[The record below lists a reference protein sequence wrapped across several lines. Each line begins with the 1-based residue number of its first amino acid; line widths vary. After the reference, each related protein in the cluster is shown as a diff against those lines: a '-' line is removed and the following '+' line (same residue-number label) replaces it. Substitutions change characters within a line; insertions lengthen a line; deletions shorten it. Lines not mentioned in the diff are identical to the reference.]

1 MTPLYNGFNEVFGR
15 TTDAYVSFAGI
26 LVRKTVRSLAFVGIL
41 VYVTVVLVKHI
52 PAGFIPEEDQ
62 GYLLVNAL
70 LPDAASLERSDAALR
85 KAEAALAHNEGVA
98 GFNTITGFSLL
109 AGAYSSN

>member
-1 MTPLYNGFNEVFGR
+1 M
-15 TTDAYVSFAGI
+15 
-26 LVRKTVRSLAFVGIL
+26 
-41 VYVTVVLVKHI
+41 KHI

-70 LPDAASLERSDAALR
+70 LPDAASLERSDAVMR
-85 KAEAALAHNEGVA
+85 KAEAVLERNHAVA

-109 AGAYSSN
+109 TGSYASNMGFFFVELKPWHDRTDAASTAAGVTEELNRAFA